1 MNKKSPTYR
10 PEEKTVLA
18 ESSEAA
24 EEHAKAYAWA
34 KKWALLRAK
43 SAIETESLAKLTKK
57 YGALAANPPAL
68 FIKHGYRWTENHGGL
83 WMVPTE
89 NYKELMEEFLS
100 PSEYALALEEYGNVD
115 PETVGGSVLAK
126 DYPLGS
132 VSPSSEKIEPF
143 SLDHKTAK
151 DACENNLQQYVY
163 KTQDE
168 QQLEDIARKDKD
180 LGLILLNAWVWV
192 FGVAAACGIGYVVF
206 KALLKWSI

>member
-18 ESSEAA
+18 KASEAA

-34 KKWALLRAK
+34 KKWGLLRAK
-43 SAIETESLAKLTKK
+43 SAAEAESLAKLTKK
-57 YGALAANPPAL
+57 YGALAANPPAI

-89 NYKELMEEFLS
+89 NYKALMEEFLS
-100 PSEYALALEEYGNVD
+100 PSEYALALEEYGTVD

-132 VSPSSEKIEPF
+132 VPISIEKIEPE
-143 SLDHKTAK
+143 TAK

-163 KTQDE
+163 KSEDE

-180 LGLILLNAWVWV
+180 LGLLLLNTWVWV
-192 FGVAAACGIGYVVF
+192 FGVVVACGIAYAVF
-206 KALLKWSI
+206 KTLLKWLS